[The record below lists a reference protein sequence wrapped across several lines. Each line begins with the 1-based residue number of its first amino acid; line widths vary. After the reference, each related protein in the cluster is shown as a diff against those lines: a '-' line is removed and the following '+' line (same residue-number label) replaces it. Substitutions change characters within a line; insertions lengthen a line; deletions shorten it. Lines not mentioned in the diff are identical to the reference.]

1 MISGDL
7 LREARLRAGLTQREL
22 AKRAK
27 TSQSAIARWESGAVA
42 PSFERLR
49 ELIRACELEL
59 RFGLANYDESYDPD
73 IFQALALSP
82 VERVKDAENRER
94 VYEEIR
100 RLNGVSRAF

>member
-22 AKRAK
+22 ARRAK

-49 ELIRACELEL
+49 ELIRACGLEL
-59 RFGLANYDESYDPD
+59 TYGLANYDESYVPD
-73 IFQALALSP
+73 ILDNLRVTPAERIERAVTLVNALRPWETALA
-82 VERVKDAENRER
+82 AA
-94 VYEEIR
+94 
-100 RLNGVSRAF
+100 GV